1 MAAPSVR
8 RTRRQRDSIEELPGG
23 ALRVSVYAGTDPLTR
38 RRHYLKESISAGS
51 SAHAEAQNAMRRLAT
66 EVDERRNPR
75 TNATVDQ
82 LLDRHF
88 ELADLEANTLANYR
102 SLAEKHIRPL
112 IGSVK
117 VGALDGDL
125 FDSFYATLRCSREH
139 CDRRL
144 RVDHR
149 MEGPGG

>member
-8 RTRRQRDSIEELPGG
+8 RTRRQRGSIEEPPSG
-23 ALRVSVYAGTDPLTR
+23 ALRVSVYAGTDPLTG
-38 RRHYLKESISAGS
+38 RRHYLKESIPAGP
-51 SAHAEAQNAMRRLAT
+51 SAHAEAQKAMRRLAT

-75 TNATVDQ
+75 TKATVNQ

-88 ELADLEANTLANYR
+88 ELAELEANTLANYR

-117 VGALDGDL
+117 VGGA
-125 FDSFYATLRCSREH
+125 
-139 CDRRL
+139 
-144 RVDHR
+144 
-149 MEGPGG
+149 